1 MTTTTVVQ
9 RTDLLYRATKTPQL
23 VQVPRLKF
31 LCVDGHGDPNTSP
44 AYVNTVQA
52 LYSVSYAAKF
62 AVQKA
67 GGTAVKVSALE
78 GLWWAEDLST
88 FSAADKSEWDWTMM
102 IRQHDTLTGDLV
114 ERLAEQVALKKSMP
128 AARLISFEEGA
139 AAQVLHVGP
148 YATEAPTIAPPRIHP
163 TAGVHLRRPS
173 PQTPRDLP
181 RRPASVGSREPAHHH
196 QAAVRR
202 EVTRGVGRTTPTLAR
217 LVHPVTTID

>member
-148 YATEAPTIAPPRIHP
+148 YATEAPTIARLHEFIRQQGFTFDGHRHKHHEIYL
-163 TAGVHLRRPS
+163 GG
-173 PQTPRDLP
+173 P
-181 RRPASVGSREPAHHH
+181 RRSAPENLRTIIRQPY
-196 QAAVRR
+196 AAR
-202 EVTRGVGRTTPTLAR
+202 
-217 LVHPVTTID
+217 